1 MAEEGK
7 IILIDKPKGITSF
20 DVIRILR
27 KKLGIRKMGHAGTLD
42 PFATGLLIVAIGDA
56 TKKLTQFIKLPKTY
70 EAEIVFGIATDSGDE
85 TGKIIRQEKSVISR
99 EDLEA
104 EINKLIGVQKLAV
117 PIFSAI
123 KIGGEA
129 LYKKARRGEKI
140 DLPIKEMEVRNAI
153 LKDVVYE
160 NSQTVVNLILDVSSG
175 TYIRSLAVELG
186 RRLSAPAHVRNLRRT
201 KIGDF
206 SIEQAE
212 KI

>member
-42 PFATGLLIVAIGDA
+42 PFATGLLIIAIGDA

>member
-42 PFATGLLIVAIGDA
+42 PFATGLLIIAIGDA

-70 EAEIVFGIATDSGDE
+70 EAEIVFGVATDTGDE